1 MNYSTIM
8 NKLIKKITIISVLI
22 TVAYPAHDF
31 IRDFASNRIARVQDT
46 NYNFSR
52 YLRS

>member
-1 MNYSTIM
+1 MSKFT
-8 NKLIKKITIISVLI
+8 KQITLVILFLMI
-22 TVAYPAHDF
+22 AYPAHDF
-31 IRDFASNRIARVQDT
+31 IRNFTNNRIARVQDT

>member
-1 MNYSTIM
+1 M
-8 NKLIKKITIISVLI
+8 KKIIQNITIVTTLI
-22 TVAYPAHDF
+22 IVAYPAHDF
-31 IRDFASNRIARVQDT
+31 IRDFANNRVARVQDT

>member
-1 MNYSTIM
+1 M
-8 NKLIKKITIISVLI
+8 NKLIQKITIITVLI
-22 TVAYPAHDF
+22 IVAYPTYDF
-31 IRDFASNRIARVQDT
+31 IRDFAGQRIARVQDT

>member
-1 MNYSTIM
+1 M
-8 NKLIKKITIISVLI
+8 NKLIQKITIITTLI
-22 TVAYPAHDF
+22 VVAYPAHDF
-31 IRDFASNRIARVQDT
+31 IRDFASHRIARVQDT